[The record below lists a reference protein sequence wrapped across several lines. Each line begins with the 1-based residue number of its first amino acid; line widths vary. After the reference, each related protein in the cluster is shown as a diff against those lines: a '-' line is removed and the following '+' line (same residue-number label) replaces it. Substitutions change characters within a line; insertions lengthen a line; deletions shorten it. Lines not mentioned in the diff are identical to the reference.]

1 MMGSDV
7 YLCYKKSAIRGNSI
21 VYQADMLSRYPLED
35 YEDFPLPQSIP
46 FCMPMGAA
54 IECWAETREHPLPVF
69 STFVLTDIAGGK
81 VQKVYGA
88 AVTFYENYPEEK
100 LSEQQREALQLKPTN
115 NKNGPSVYNI
125 HVNKCICLLSHWPFF
140 EAFKKFLSFIYR
152 VSISGPRSIPIER
165 HISHFMH
172 EVPFPTPQRPRI
184 LMELAHD
191 QLILARPQTSP
202 IPLSGASY
210 CAMLRNLGPE
220 KTLNVLAFLLLEHK
234 LVLHS
239 LRPALLTGVAEAVS
253 SLIFPF
259 VWQCPYIP
267 LCPLSLSDY
276 LSAPMSVVVGID
288 SRYFDMYDPPSD
300 AICIDIDTNTIL
312 QLEDKKGITWKIL
325 PKKPAKRLYNTLTK
339 IYQDIQESAVGD
351 GISDELAVEVSP
363 ITLDF
368 SLKKRQMQLEM
379 RIQEAFLSFMA
390 MILKGYSQ
398 YLLPIT
404 QQPSNRALDASS
416 RFDSPGFLKTRD
428 KASQGFFKQF
438 LRTQM
443 FIKFI
448 EEISFVSEND
458 EKFAFFDDCIDKV
471 DIDSKDDIHLIDT
484 ESQVDSEHTVFVM
497 PPDADG
503 TGAQYHYTEFPV
515 LISELF
521 HAPTME
527 ERDQLSTPRTK
538 QGVAQSPFPRRT
550 KQEMRNS
557 QKMAK
562 MQAASPE
569 QWANYLLGQSYALW
583 FIHLPS
589 YVKATH
595 SKTRALRTAFEVLK
609 KMQDKNIQL
618 FDEVCYRVLMQ
629 LCGQYRQPVLAVQV
643 FMEMRKR
650 GIKPNAITYGHYN
663 KAVLECQWPASSFS
677 SYQQWVKLRNTLA
690 AVTQFRRG
698 IKHRGSCSDTNSD
711 VLSQGSG
718 DSMEPPGVI
727 LEPERGKDETDLIK
741 LMEGTAAVNLTREEK
756 SSTGNS
762 DMGYA
767 SMIMDETTPN
777 DLLTSPELSPTKL
790 ARQRDSQC
798 LDEEDE
804 EAIKAQEE
812 ECDPDVACEEVAR
825 VDGEMEGVVEGRGEG
840 EEEQQEGEKEGECE
854 QTFVADDDMSLAS
867 HTKEE
872 LSAEI
877 THIKSR
883 SAPVSEVS
891 TPISRKRLDL
901 GGNDTPD
908 GGLFGITDLEEEPRG
923 RGSSILRRS
932 RSSVTSRE
940 AVHGEMVLDT
950 THSSMNA
957 NTSLLDASNLEDNP
971 FDDSQL
977 SDSSDTP
984 RRRHKSAGEHSWSLA
999 IRKRNS
1005 SGGDAAA
1012 TITDSLAT
1020 SDSISEDKFGCDAKM
1035 LEKLR
1040 TSSESN
1046 QSGSH
1051 SRSLSCGSR
1060 PQYINQKSEEFPVEV
1075 NALDEAGKE
1084 ELLDVCHQIGTLNA
1098 SEDRGSSEGMT
1109 DSGDDLLV
1117 AINEKNSQDTR
1128 QSGNADLIELVE
1140 EDSKLKASSIP
1151 NGVHDIHVSPKHT
1164 TDKVSTDDDACDSNE
1179 KPLENGLGKTELY
1192 KLESMESLPSNSSS
1206 NDTKDSIEN
1215 LSSKPRK
1222 TPKRNSS
1229 FLSNLLTSPFT
1240 PRVSKQ
1246 SISRTFQT
1254 ASFQMQTLRTHA
1266 TDLASKFGEYTRQ
1279 LSSPVIKDSQ
1289 SNPSLIDIDETYG
1302 GIEIGGKS
1310 EPRDIA
1316 GSWNESKM
1324 ESLNPEEMGI
1334 HMPGSQF
1341 AGSTQ
1346 SLNNPMASDQE
1357 DGFNNPKRQY
1367 AMHVFMT
1374 SCFRCGAC
1382 RSALYDEHIMAGWAA
1397 DDSNLNT
1404 SCAFC
1409 GSPRVPF
1416 LTVTIKDLR
1425 EPGGQCNLTPSPSA
1439 ESMQSIQSAPFLKQG
1454 ETLPGKTDESN
1465 NTYQSNPSVDN
1476 LSLGSEGE
1484 GDPKPALTGRTMPAR
1499 REPGLHHSAGET
1511 IIREQLKKP
1520 DGGME
1525 NSPSAARRRTVSECH
1540 SVDLLKEVD
1549 SSERPGNGYP
1559 ANMRPGT
1566 SYSLPRCK
1574 TIQETS
1580 SASLLADFS
1589 TFSTSSLPSSMRG
1602 SREYLAPPPRKD
1614 TDPDPVNVPYLSP
1627 LVLRKEIENVI
1638 DNEGEECLR
1647 QPAFVF
1653 QHPII
1658 FWNLIWY
1665 FKRLD
1670 IPNYLEGALL
1680 AAYSENRDPN
1690 DGGRYLAT
1698 DSRYVKVTILWDNLS
1713 LYKEDG
1719 IPMYLHWTPNAQA
1732 IKNAIDAPDK
1742 PDFSSSFMLQIVK
1755 CIRFNN
1761 VFLPITMLLDE
1772 FTRQNIAVGEH
1783 RSIYRELL
1791 FLSFLALG
1799 RDNVDHDAF
1808 DQQYRVAYSKL
1819 REDQKEKM
1827 QKNDRPPPRAV
1838 QMCRTVFC
1846 DLSL

>member
-1 MMGSDV
+1 
-7 YLCYKKSAIRGNSI
+7 
-21 VYQADMLSRYPLED
+21 
-35 YEDFPLPQSIP
+35 
-46 FCMPMGAA
+46 
-54 IECWAETREHPLPVF
+54 
-69 STFVLTDIAGGK
+69 
-81 VQKVYGA
+81 
-88 AVTFYENYPEEK
+88 
-100 LSEQQREALQLKPTN
+100 
-115 NKNGPSVYNI
+115 
-125 HVNKCICLLSHWPFF
+125 
-140 EAFKKFLSFIYR
+140 
-152 VSISGPRSIPIER
+152 
-165 HISHFMH
+165 MH

-184 LMELAHD
+184 LMELGHD
-191 QLILARPQTSP
+191 QLILATPQTSP

-220 KTLNVLAFLLLEHK
+220 KTLNVLAFLLMEHK

-288 SRYFDMYDPPSD
+288 SRYFDMYDPPND

-312 QLEDKKGITWKIL
+312 QLDDKKGITWKIL

-368 SLKKRQMQLEM
+368 SLKKKQMQLEM
-379 RIQEAFLSFMA
+379 RIQDAFLAFMA
-390 MILKGYSQ
+390 MMLKGYSH

-416 RFDSPGFLKTRD
+416 RFDYPGFLKTRD
-428 KASQGFFKQF
+428 KASHVFFKQF
-438 LRTQM
+438 LKTQM

-471 DIDSKDDIHLIDT
+471 DIDCKDDIHLIDT

-503 TGAQYHYTEFPV
+503 TGTQYDYTDFPI
-515 LISELF
+515 LKRELF
-521 HAPTME
+521 HAPPTAE
-527 ERDQLSTPRTK
+527 VRDQLSTPNISRTK

-609 KMQDKNIQL
+609 KMQDKNISL

-643 FMEMRKR
+643 FMEMRRR

-663 KAVLECQWPASSFS
+663 KAVLECQWPTSSFS

-690 AVTQFRRG
+690 AVIQFRRG
-698 IKHRGSCSDTNSD
+698 IKHRGSSSDTNSD
-711 VLSQGSG
+711 LLSQGSG
-718 DSMEPPGVI
+718 DSMEPPGVM
-727 LEPERGKDETDLIK
+727 LEPEGGGKDETDLIK

-804 EAIKAQEE
+804 EEAIQDQDNDHDA
-812 ECDPDVACEEVAR
+812 DVVGREKMNG
-825 VDGEMEGVVEGRGEG
+825 VDGEVKGVVERRGR
-840 EEEQQEGEKEGECE
+840 EEEEEEDEEQDGVKEGVHER
-854 QTFVADDDMSLAS
+854 TFVADDDLSLVG
-867 HTKEE
+867 HRKEE

-877 THIKSR
+877 TNIKSR

-901 GGNDTPD
+901 GGIDTPD
-908 GGLFGITDLEEEPRG
+908 DGLFGITDLNEEEPRG

-940 AVHGEMVLDT
+940 AVHVVLDT
-950 THSSMNA
+950 SHSSMNG
-957 NTSLLDASNLEDNP
+957 NTSLLDASNLEEDNP
-971 FDDSQL
+971 FDDSHL
-977 SDSSDTP
+977 SDPNDTP
-984 RRRHKSAGEHSWSLA
+984 RRRHKSAGEHAWSLA

-1020 SDSISEDKFGCDAKM
+1020 SDSDVISEDKFGCDAKM

-1040 TSSESN
+1040 TSSESS
-1046 QSGSH
+1046 QSGTH

-1060 PQYINQKSEEFPVEV
+1060 PQYIDQKSEEFPVQV
-1075 NALDEAGKE
+1075 NALDDVGKE
-1084 ELLDVCHQIGTLNA
+1084 ELLDVCHQIKTLNA

-1117 AINEKNSQDTR
+1117 SINEKNSQDTR
-1128 QSGNADLIELVE
+1128 ESGSGDLIEVVDE
-1140 EDSKLKASSIP
+1140 GSKLKASSIP
-1151 NGVHDIHVSPKHT
+1151 NGLHDIHVSPKHT
-1164 TDKVSTDDDACDSNE
+1164 TDNVSTDDDALDDIE
-1179 KPLENGLGKTELY
+1179 TPLENGLGKTDLY

-1206 NDTKDSIEN
+1206 NDTKDSKEN

-1222 TPKRNSS
+1222 TPKRTPN

-1240 PRVSKQ
+1240 PRMSKQ
-1246 SISRTFQT
+1246 SISRTIQS
-1254 ASFQMQTLRTHA
+1254 ASSQMETLRTRA
-1266 TDLASKFGEYTRQ
+1266 TDFASKVGEYTRQ
-1279 LSSPVIKDSQ
+1279 LSSPAIKDSL
-1289 SNPSLIDIDETYG
+1289 SNPNLMDIDDTYRG
-1302 GIEIGGKS
+1302 DYGGKS
-1310 EPRDIA
+1310 EPRTIA
-1316 GSWNESKM
+1316 GSWGDSSKM
-1324 ESLNPEEMGI
+1324 DSLNPEEMGI

-1357 DGFNNPKRQY
+1357 DGFNSVKRQY

-1425 EPGGQCNLTPSPSA
+1425 EPGGLCTLTPSPSA

-1454 ETLPGKTDESN
+1454 DALPGGKTDESGN
-1465 NTYQSNPSVDN
+1465 DYQSNPSVDN

-1484 GDPKPALTGRTMPAR
+1484 GDPKPALTGRTMPPM
-1499 REPGLHHSAGET
+1499 REAGLHHSAGDAVM
-1511 IIREQLKKP
+1511 REQLKRGS
-1520 DGGME
+1520 GGGD

-1540 SVDLLKEVD
+1540 TADLLKEVE
-1549 SSERPGNGYP
+1549 SVERPGNGYP

-1574 TIQETS
+1574 TIQETTNHN
-1580 SASLLADFS
+1580 ASLLADFS
-1589 TFSTSSLPSSMRG
+1589 TFSTISLPSSMRG
-1602 SREYLAPPPRKD
+1602 SREFLAPPPRRD
-1614 TDPDPVNVPYLSP
+1614 ADPDPVNVPYLSP

-1647 QPAFVF
+1647 QPAFVS

-1670 IPNYLEGALL
+1670 MPNYLEGALL
-1680 AAYSENRDPN
+1680 AAYSDNRDLN

-1732 IKNAIDAPDK
+1732 IKNAINAPDK
-1742 PDFSSSFMLQIVK
+1742 ADFSSSFMLQIVK

-1772 FTRQNIAVGEH
+1772 FKRQGIPLGEH

-1799 RDNVDHDAF
+1799 KDNVDHDAF

-1819 REDQKEKM
+1819 REDQKEQM

-1838 QMCRTVFC
+1838 QMCRTVFS